1 MSEFSNNRKA
11 VKLRFRNQNT
21 HDATKNRAPG
31 AARPGGLRWRS
42 KCPQCAAHSHWTDG
56 SDPRRPGGV
65 SVALGELSFRLY
77 ACRCD
82 LHHPR
87 VVPGNPGPP
96 VRRTSGSCLG
106 LRLPVRSAAGPA
118 GAAFGTL
125 VRRPAALSLLPDS
138 PDGPAPKIEG
148 WADLKGR
155 VLAYSDPLSNSGW
168 LVPQAQLRQAGLRP
182 GELRRSFFAHG
193 HRNVAEA
200 VAAQLADAGCI
211 DGYVWETMRRQGMA
225 AAFATE
231 VVWRSESFGFPP
243 LVVQSGMY
251 DAAAR
256 RLQSALA
263 GMDQDALGKSLL
275 QALNLDGFAQEPAS
289 IFASIERLA
298 DEQAQAG

>member
-1 MSEFSNNRKA
+1 M
-11 VKLRFRNQNT
+11 Q
-21 HDATKNRAPG
+21 
-31 AARPGGLRWRS
+31 
-42 KCPQCAAHSHWTDG
+42 
-56 SDPRRPGGV
+56 
-65 SVALGELSFRLY
+65 
-77 ACRCD
+77 
-82 LHHPR
+82 
-87 VVPGNPGPP
+87 
-96 VRRTSGSCLG
+96 RRTV
-106 LRLPVRSAAGPA
+106 LRVLPALAGCA
-118 GAAFGTL
+118 GAASARNVPRIRIGLTAVILADQAAFLSRWGSYLSGRTHADVTFTTRESYQEILDLLFGGHL
-125 VRRPAALSLLPDS
+125 EAAWVCGYPFVRQRARLELLSVPLFEGQPLYRSYLIRPM
-138 PDGPAPKIEG
+138 GQRQKIEG

-168 LVPQAQLRQAGLRP
+168 LVPQAQLRQADLRARD
-182 GELRRSFFAHG
+182 LRRSFFAHG

-275 QALNLDGFAQEPAS
+275 QALNLDGFALEPAS